1 MAYQYVYRKQRGP
14 KATLLTK
21 VKHKSFQIATKQT
34 SKQKIRGPCH
44 GPHSSPEKQL
54 QSINTCVESYV
65 YTITLIKRKKIIIS
79 FLKIEFDGPLLQKL
93 DQVSF
98 NHWGCFLPSLV
109 EIVPVV
115 LEKKTKIWS
124 IGELIISPVSWNF
137 QSLSVVEGHQTF
149 IQAKFTEICCE
160 AIRPSVSWKIYESHK
175 CHLCAF
181 TFPWRNWSLALHWNK
196 PDSPSLQDVLCN
208 VNGSG

>member
-1 MAYQYVYRKQRGP
+1 MCGKLCLYHNTDKE
-14 KATLLTK
+14 KKNHNLLFENWIWW
-21 VKHKSFQIATKQT
+21 SFIAKTW
-34 SKQKIRGPCH
+34 
-44 GPHSSPEKQL
+44 SS
-54 QSINTCVESYV
+54 
-65 YTITLIKRKKIIIS
+65 
-79 FLKIEFDGPLLQKL
+79 LLQPLRMLFAKFGWNCPCG
-93 DQVSF
+93 S
-98 NHWGCFLPSLV
+98 G
-109 EIVPVV
+109 E
-115 LEKKTKIWS
+115 ETKIWS